1 MRESRTILDSPFFS
15 LVPEMVRLPDGTRTT
30 YYRSG
35 DEREG
40 RPPLVAALAICRNAQ
55 GEIALSSQWSHPLRR
70 VHGEFPA
77 GGVLEDES
85 LEAAVLRELCESADD
100 TGEDRRDHHHQAAP
114 IRTRP
119 LPVPP
124 GPQPDALF
132 QEHEGPDRCVERDPR
147 AGLGVRERLHRPS
160 LHPFPGPDRS
170 TGAERA
176 EFCLQAQVGR
186 NGRTPADAPTQSG
199 GRMRHLAFRPGLAIR
214 GRTFDVETEHDT
226 RRGAQDGTER
236 RTVGLT
242 AEQRESLE
250 AHQ

>member
-100 TGEDRRDHHHQAAP
+100 TAKIDA
-114 IRTRP
+114 ITTTR
-119 LPVPP
+119 LP
-124 GPQPDALF
+124 
-132 QEHEGPDRCVERDPR
+132 RSERDPCR
-147 AGLGVRERLHRPS
+147 FRRVRSRMRCS
-160 LHPFPGPDRS
+160 RS
-170 TGAERA
+170 TK
-176 EFCLQAQVGR
+176 
-186 NGRTPADAPTQSG
+186 APT
-199 GRMRHLAFRPGLAIR
+199 
-214 GRTFDVETEHDT
+214 V
-226 RRGAQDGTER
+226 
-236 RTVGLT
+236 V
-242 AEQRESLE
+242 
-250 AHQ
+250 